1 MNRRSMILNV
11 MKLLRQ
17 RTAGVAIIVALSTP
31 LLIGFVALAVDV
43 GYWFEKQEALQSA
56 ADAAAISAAQ
66 AEINYSEM
74 SGVSPA
80 SLTTSYALP
89 FAVTAANN
97 ATNDQFN
104 LVGGT
109 TLILTAGASTSDF
122 DASSGIIPWTAT
134 ATIPRARFFSPVY
147 GMGVAGVLPGTQS
160 ASATVEIVTALY
172 PACIQING
180 TIQNGTTTQGDGNIT
195 ANGCG
200 IYNNYIGPA
209 GGCAIATKGNSYV
222 KGATVATTAPSNGIC
237 QGESGTIGTKSGGAA
252 TSNTAT
258 LADPL
263 AGLNPS
269 DTSQFASMPWATPPT
284 LPANSGGWATPLIT
298 MPQVNKYPLT
308 TPDGNCDSSG
318 NCTFNPAALNDIT
331 TGTQGITDL
340 TLNANTGK
348 TYIAGGVYT
357 SVNAVTALNS
367 NTYYIDGGM
376 YLKGNATITIGSSLA
391 SYMNMMVNG
400 TADSG
405 YNDVTTIGGTE
416 LQGGTTTIYSG
427 TQQGFF
433 QFIASTTNSSC
444 STASSTCAGG
454 ALNLYPN
461 TGATVTMGNTSGLA
475 TYYFDG
481 GLTIQSSSGATV
493 TLNPGIY
500 YIKDG
505 NLVLDANSTIIA
517 NGVTFV
523 LEGTAAYI
531 VNGAGGITLTAPTSN
546 CVAPSAY
553 PNALYESISGEVA
566 EEEPPASWAPYGAV
580 NGWPYDGTDGKPICG
595 VAIYQA
601 RSDSATDTLN
611 GSGKISVTGTI
622 YCPWAPLNIS
632 GAGTLKITASSASGL
647 PGLETGSLTD
657 SGSGNITVT
666 EQTSSGST
674 FIPSV
679 TPMLVQ

>member
-1 MNRRSMILNV
+1 MRF
-11 MKLLRQ
+11 LRQ
-17 RTAGVAIIVALSTP
+17 RAAGVAIIVALSTP
-31 LLIGFVALAVDV
+31 LLIGFVALAVDI

-97 ATNDQFN
+97 ATNGQFN
-104 LVGGT
+104 LT
-109 TLILTAGASTSDF
+109 PSTLTLTAGASTDDF

-134 ATIPRARFFSPVY
+134 ATAPRARFFSPVH
-147 GMGVAGVLPGTQS
+147 GMGVGGVLPGTQS
-160 ASATVEIVTALY
+160 ASATVEIVTQLY
-172 PACIQING
+172 PACIIVNG
-180 TIQNGTTTQGDGNIT
+180 VIDNGTTAQGDGNIT
-195 ANGCG
+195 ANACA

-209 GGCAIATKGNSYV
+209 AGCAIATKGNSYV
-222 KGATVATTAPSNGIC
+222 KGTTVSTTAPSDGIC
-237 QGESGTIGTKSGGAA
+237 QGETGTIGTTNGGAA
-252 TSNTAT
+252 TPNATA

-263 AGLNPS
+263 ADLNPS
-269 DTSQFASMPWATPPT
+269 DTSQFASLPWATSPT
-284 LPANSGGWATPLIT
+284 LPTSSGGWAGTPIT
-298 MPQVNKYPLT
+298 MPKVDQYPLT
-308 TPDGNCDSSG
+308 TPDGNCNSAGD
-318 NCTFNPAALNDIT
+318 CTFNPASLNDIT

-340 TLNANTGK
+340 TLNANTGE
-348 TYIAGGVYT
+348 TYIAGGVFT
-357 SVNAVTALNS
+357 SVNAVTTLQG

-376 YLKGNATITIGSSLA
+376 YLKGNATITIGSSLTA
-391 SYMNMMVNG
+391 YMNMMVNG

-405 YNDVTTIGGTE
+405 YTAVTTIGGTE
-416 LQGGTTTIYSG
+416 LQGGATTIYSG
-427 TQQGFF
+427 TQQGYF

-444 STASSTCAGG
+444 SATSSTCAGG
-454 ALNLYPN
+454 ALNLFPD

-500 YIKDG
+500 YIKNG
-505 NLVLDANSTIIA
+505 NLVMDANSTIIA
-517 NGVTFV
+517 HGVTFV
-523 LEGTAAYI
+523 LEGSAAYI
-531 VNGAGGITLTAPTSN
+531 VNGAGSITLTAPTSN

-553 PNALYESISGEVA
+553 PNKVYESISGELP
-566 EEEPPASWAPYGAV
+566 EEEPAPSWAPYGAV
-580 NGWPYDGTDGKPICG
+580 NGWPYDGTDGEAICG

-601 RSDSATDTLN
+601 RSDSAADTLN

-622 YCPWAPLNIS
+622 YCPMAPLNIS
-632 GAGTLKITASSASGL
+632 GAGTLKMIASSTSGL
-647 PGLETGSLTD
+647 PSLETGSITD

-666 EQTSSGST
+666 EETSTGST

-679 TPMLVQ
+679 TPLLVQ